1 MRKEKMF
8 FDETFAIDR
17 GVSCHEARTKL
28 THNVINMCAFCI
40 MHKFWKANITHE
52 YRGLFPE
59 EL

>member
-40 MHKFWKANITHE
+40 MHKF
-52 YRGLFPE
+52 
-59 EL
+59 